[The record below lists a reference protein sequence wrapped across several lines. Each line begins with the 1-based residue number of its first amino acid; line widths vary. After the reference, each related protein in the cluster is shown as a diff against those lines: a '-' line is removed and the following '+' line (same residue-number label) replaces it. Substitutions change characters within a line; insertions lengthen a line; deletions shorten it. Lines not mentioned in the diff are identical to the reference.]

1 MHPAVACRLPPPA
14 CRGFTLLELLVAL
27 AVFAVV
33 AVMAYGG
40 LQGML
45 DAREHTRQSAL
56 RLGELQFA
64 VSLFADDLRQSVPRG
79 VRDAYGDP
87 LPALAGERDG
97 IELTRAGH
105 ANPVEAR
112 RASIQRVRWGVESG
126 ALARWSWPVLDRTP
140 GSVPAER
147 RLLEGVR
154 GLELEYRIGETWRRQ
169 WPPDGAAAPP
179 PLPRAVRVTL
189 DLADWGTV
197 QRLVL
202 LPDAHAA
209 FPGPGSGGGD

>member
-1 MHPAVACRLPPPA
+1 MAHTPTSCLSPCAA
-14 CRGFTLLELLVAL
+14 RGFTLLELLVAL

-45 DAREHTRQSAL
+45 DAREHTRQTAL
-56 RLGELQFA
+56 RLGALQFA
-64 VSLFADDLRQSVPRG
+64 VSLLADDLRQAVPRG

-126 ALARWSWPVLDRTP
+126 ALVRWSWPVLDRTP
-140 GSVPAER
+140 GSVPAGR
-147 RLLEGVR
+147 RLLEEVR
-154 GLELEYRIGETWRRQ
+154 GLELEYRVDETWQRQ
-169 WPPDGAAAPP
+169 WPPDGTAAP

-189 DLADWGTV
+189 ELADWGTV

-202 LPDAHAA
+202 LPEAQAGV
-209 FPGPGSGGGD
+209 PGQGGGGGN

>member
-1 MHPAVACRLPPPA
+1 MARPAASRLPTPA

-45 DAREHTRQSAL
+45 EAREHTRRSAL
-56 RLGELQFA
+56 RLGQLQFA
-64 VSLFADDLRQSVPRG
+64 VSLLAGDLRQAMARG
-79 VRDAYGDP
+79 VRDAYGDA
-87 LPALAGERDG
+87 LPPLAGELDG
-97 IELTRAGH
+97 VELTRAGH

-140 GSVPAER
+140 ASVPATR
-147 RLLEGVR
+147 RLLQGVR
-154 GLELEYRIGETWRRQ
+154 ALEFEYRVGETWQRH
-169 WPPDGAAAPP
+169 WPPDGDATPSM
-179 PLPRAVRVTL
+179 PRAVRVTL
-189 DLADWGTV
+189 ELADWGTV

-202 LPDAHAA
+202 LPEAGAVA
-209 FPGPGSGGGD
+209 PGRGGGGGN